1 MLRRIGR
8 TALLLFALL
17 PMLAEAAIARID
29 IVVSP
34 NNTNLLD
41 MAGGIEHAL
50 SQRWPNLSV
59 KIAHSD
65 NYAITDTQTTL
76 IVAIGDGMLPWLST
90 HAGEFPFSL
99 AFYVNS
105 AAFGDINKA
114 DGKTSALYRDQPLS
128 RQLELAKLL
137 VPNLQRAAIIHSPS
151 VVLGNLDSLERNSRV
166 RIANATLRSDNDW
179 AKILAQLMRDNDV
192 LLGID
197 DPQIYNSNTIRSIL
211 LTTYRHGKVLI
222 GPSRPFVNAGSLAS
236 CYTASDQYLQQLL
249 TMIATTLQE
258 QRVPR
263 PQFPKAYRV
272 AVNPQVAAS
281 LGLNLPNE
289 VALTTML
296 QRKLGECGDDC

>member
-99 AFYVNS
+99 AF
-105 AAFGDINKA
+105 
-114 DGKTSALYRDQPLS
+114 
-128 RQLELAKLL
+128 
-137 VPNLQRAAIIHSPS
+137 
-151 VVLGNLDSLERNSRV
+151 
-166 RIANATLRSDNDW
+166 
-179 AKILAQLMRDNDV
+179 
-192 LLGID
+192 
-197 DPQIYNSNTIRSIL
+197 
-211 LTTYRHGKVLI
+211 
-222 GPSRPFVNAGSLAS
+222 
-236 CYTASDQYLQQLL
+236 
-249 TMIATTLQE
+249 
-258 QRVPR
+258 
-263 PQFPKAYRV
+263 
-272 AVNPQVAAS
+272 
-281 LGLNLPNE
+281 
-289 VALTTML
+289 
-296 QRKLGECGDDC
+296 